1 VAGRSIGEERAERR
15 GIRLGGRSL
24 RQHTARGAILNAVFL
39 SSLAGIGLGRRFL
52 VAIFL
57 TAADYGLWGLIYV
70 AVATVIWLKDV
81 GISDKF
87 IQQEDA
93 DQEAAFRQAFTLN
106 LLWTGLFSVLIVL
119 SLPLFALIYGH
130 PEIILPGSVMAVGVL
145 LTAFTAPTWVLHRQM
160 RFLRERTL
168 LAIEP
173 VLGFVVTIALA
184 AAGAGYWAL
193 VIGFVTGTA
202 ASGLAS
208 VLASPYRLGLRFE
221 RSALRDYFSFSWPL
235 LVASGSGL
243 VAVQTATILGE
254 ATTGLAGL
262 GAIGLV
268 GSIIAFAD
276 RVDQILTQTLYPAVC
291 AVRDRLDLLYESFS
305 KSNRLALLWGMP
317 FGFGLALFAQD
328 IVDYVLGD
336 KWQIAVGLLQVF
348 GVVAAFKQVAFNWTA
363 YHRALDRTRPMAV
376 SGTLSLITFLA
387 VGIPGMIGFGLTG
400 FAAAAIASEAVA
412 LATRTYFLNR
422 LFEGFNVFR
431 HCARAVAPALPPLAA
446 VLALRALDLGE
457 RTGLAVSAE
466 LALYVGLNVATVWLM
481 ERSLVREMVGYLRGG
496 APRPTPAA

>member
-1 VAGRSIGEERAERR
+1 MDGPSIGKERAERR

-24 RQHTARGAILNAVFL
+24 REHTARGAVLNAVFL
-39 SSLAGIGLGRRFL
+39 SSLAGISLGRRFL

-93 DQEAAFRQAFTLN
+93 DQEEAFRKAFTLN
-106 LLWTGLFSVLIVL
+106 LLWTLLFSVLIVAA
-119 SLPLFALIYGH
+119 LPVFALIYGR

-145 LTAFTAPTWVLHRQM
+145 FTAFTAPTWVLHRQM

-173 VLGFVVTIALA
+173 VVGFVVTIALA
-184 AAGAGYWAL
+184 AAGASYWAL
-193 VIGFVTGTA
+193 VIGFVAGTA

-208 VLASPYRLGLRFE
+208 VMASPYRLGLRFE
-221 RSALRDYFSFSWPL
+221 RAVVREYFSFSWPL
-235 LVASGSGL
+235 LVASASGL
-243 VAVQTATILGE
+243 VGVQTATILGE

-276 RVDQILTQTLYPAVC
+276 RVDQILTHTLYPAVC

-305 KSNRLALLWGMP
+305 KSNRLALMWGMP

-328 IVDYVLGD
+328 IVDYVLGE
-336 KWQIAVGLLQVF
+336 KWEVAVGLLQVF

-363 YHRALDRTRPMAV
+363 YFRALGRTRPLAV
-376 SGTLSLITFLA
+376 SGLLSVTTFLA
-387 VGIPGMIGFGLTG
+387 VGIPGMLLYGLTG
-400 FAAAAIASEAVA
+400 FAVASIATEVVG
-412 LATRTYFLNR
+412 LVTRAYYLNR
-422 LFEGFNVFR
+422 LFEGFNVVR
-431 HCARAVAPALPPLAA
+431 HCARAISPALPGVAA
-446 VLALRALDLGE
+446 VLAVRALEPSERAGAMALGE
-457 RTGLAVSAE
+457 LV
-466 LALYVGLNVATVWLM
+466 LFVALTATTVWLT
-481 ERSLVREMVGYLRGG
+481 ERPLMRELFGYLRGG
-496 APRPTPAA
+496 AARPAGAA